1 MDFVELLPVFMFL
14 ALALLL
20 FSGYP
25 VAFVLGG
32 VGLFFGFIGIHYEVF
47 SLIEF
52 FNILS
57 RIWGGVCENLILV
70 AIPMF
75 IFMGTMLEKSG
86 VAKDLLYALQI
97 LLRRVPGGLALSVT
111 IMGTIMAA
119 TTGIIGASVVM
130 MTLLALP
137 VMLERNYDK
146 SLSTGTI
153 AASGTLG
160 ILIPPSIMLVI
171 MADLL
176 AISVG
181 TLFVASIFPGLL
193 LALLYFIYLFLRT
206 RISPSLAPPLPD
218 EVGPSSSKETLKLVF
233 KSFLPPIFLI
243 ILVLGSIFAGFAT
256 PTEAAGVGAL
266 GSILLAIF
274 NKRLNFKILKEVTER
289 SSLTGAMIFGIFVG
303 ATAFSYVFRSLGGD
317 DLIHQFVNEI
327 GFGPWGILFI
337 MMGLVF
343 LLGFFF
349 DWVEITL
356 IALPLF
362 APIMKTLDFAGHV
375 QPELVIPWIAVL
387 LAVNL
392 QTSFLTPP
400 FGFALFFMKGVSPPE
415 VKIQTIYKGIIPFVL
430 LQLAGL
436 ALVITFPEIALWL
449 PARILD

>member
-47 SLIEF
+47 SFIEF

-356 IALPLF
+356 IVLPLF

-400 FGFALFFMKGVSPPE
+400 FGFALFYMKGVSPPE